1 MPARISGVTLPNDK
15 RIEIALTYLFG
26 IGLSLSQKFLKQ
38 AGIDLNKRTKDLTSE
53 EVNNLRKIIE
63 KNNIKIEGE
72 LRREILSNIKR
83 LKEINCYRGIRH
95 ARHLPVR
102 GQRTKTNTRTV
113 RGNVRKTMG
122 SGRKSAAQ
130 KT

>member
-1 MPARISGVTLPNDK
+1 MARIAGVTIPAEK
-15 RIEIALTYLFG
+15 RVEIALTYIFG
-26 IGLSLSQKFLKQ
+26 IGLALSKKILH
-38 AGIDLNKRTKDLTSE
+38 DLNINPDTRVKNLLED
-53 EVNNLRKIIE
+53 EVNRLRRMVEDTFKV
-63 KNNIKIEGE
+63 EGE
-72 LRREILSNIKR
+72 LRRQILTNIKR
-83 LKEINCYRGIRH
+83 LKEINCYRGTRH
-95 ARHLPVR
+95 AKHLPVR